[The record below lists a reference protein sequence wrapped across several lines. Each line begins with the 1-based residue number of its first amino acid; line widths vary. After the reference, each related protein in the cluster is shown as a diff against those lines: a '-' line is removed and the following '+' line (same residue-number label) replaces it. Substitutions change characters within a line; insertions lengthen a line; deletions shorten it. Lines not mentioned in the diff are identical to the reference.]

1 MQRFHAM
8 EKCNEKLYNNINKKT
23 MANRC
28 HFSHQKQDK
37 KRGCL
42 KIICQKLINRCWELR
57 DQIRPNV
64 SRAEAEKTTKVAL
77 RLAKHAIG
85 TLFSNQPDAIRMI
98 QTEPA
103 LKQKSI
109 GTRKQGQRMPVGRI
123 LQLGYCAPISNNGL
137 LSKKSTGAEQTNVD
151 ESIKRQ

>member
-1 MQRFHAM
+1 M
-8 EKCNEKLYNNINKKT
+8 L
-23 MANRC
+23 
-28 HFSHQKQDK
+28 
-37 KRGCL
+37 
-42 KIICQKLINRCWELR
+42 
-57 DQIRPNV
+57 
-64 SRAEAEKTTKVAL
+64 
-77 RLAKHAIG
+77 
-85 TLFSNQPDAIRMI
+85 

-109 GTRKQGQRMPVGRI
+109 GTRKRGQRMPVGRI